1 MAEASRGTGTI
12 RVGMV
17 GAGGIARRHLEV
29 LATEEGVEVVAHLG
43 RSAGPVAAQAR
54 RYGGRVAGDIGEM
67 LGDVHAVWVC
77 VTPDGHGA
85 IEEVLV
91 ERGVPFFV
99 EKPLAADAETPER
112 LAVAIEGAGLPVAVG
127 YHWRALDTLDD
138 VRAALGDRPPH
149 LVVGAWH
156 GSTPGVEWWRRQARS
171 GGQMVEQA
179 THLLDLARW
188 LVGEAEV
195 VGARATAHPRPAF
208 PDADVADVS
217 AALLRYASGATGT
230 FTATCLLGRAETIG
244 LSLYAEGIAV
254 RITQEAVTIDDGRE
268 RREVRTRADPFV
280 TEDRAFLDAV
290 RSGDATRVVS
300 SYGDALLTHRL
311 AVAIRDAAE
320 GGESAEGIT

>member
-1 MAEASRGTGTI
+1 MAEASEGQGTI
-12 RVGMV
+12 RVGIV

-29 LATEEGVEVVAHLG
+29 LAREEGVEVVAHLG

-54 RYGGRVAGDIGEM
+54 HYGGRVAGDIGD
-67 LGDVHAVWVC
+67 LADGVDAVWVC

-85 IEEVLV
+85 IEEALV
-91 ERGVPFFV
+91 ERGIPFLV

-112 LAVAIEGAGLPVAVG
+112 LAAAIEEAGLPVAVG
-127 YHWRALDTLDD
+127 YHWRALDTLEG
-138 VRAALGDRPPH
+138 VRAALIGRPPH
-149 LVVGAWH
+149 LLVGAWH
-156 GSTPGVEWWRRQARS
+156 SSTPGVDWWRRQARS

-179 THLLDLARW
+179 THVLDLARS

-195 VGARATAHPRPAF
+195 VAARATAHPRPAF

-230 FTATCLLGRAETIG
+230 FTATCLLGQAEAIG
-244 LSLYAEGIAV
+244 LSLYAEGTAV
-254 RITQEAVTIDDGRE
+254 RITQDAVTIDDGRE
-268 RREVRTRADPFV
+268 RRSVRTRTDPFV

-290 RSGDATRVVS
+290 RSGDAARVVS
-300 SYGDALLTHRL
+300 SYADALLTHRL

-320 GGESAEGIT
+320 GGAGA